1 VDVADSVG
9 AQPLL
14 LRGGLG
20 RGGRL
25 VRVLAQGGRVGPGA
39 GSRSGGGLG
48 VAVLP
53 QVVVEGVEDAGVDR
67 VEAFAAQGGLDL
79 LGDQAAVVLDRVG
92 GDGLVAGGAPL
103 DPQVNQLAEGL
114 NPGAGV
120 LPVGDLGAQAGF
132 DLLGL
137 AAAAIDLRVSCRCLP
152 VSGSRPA

>member
-53 QVVVEGVEDAGVDR
+53 QVVIEGVEDAGVDR
-67 VEAFAAQGGLDL
+67 VEAF
-79 LGDQAAVVLDRVG
+79 
-92 GDGLVAGGAPL
+92 GA
-103 DPQVNQLAEGL
+103 
-114 NPGAGV
+114 
-120 LPVGDLGAQAGF
+120 
-132 DLLGL
+132 
-137 AAAAIDLRVSCRCLP
+137 
-152 VSGSRPA
+152 